1 MSYRARAL
9 VLAGLFALWGHSQLW
24 SQRIQLDPGRLL
36 NQILWTAAEEAK
48 LQELGKVETSHRDIL
63 SKETAWRQAVGP
75 AVPNT
80 VPASSVAAPA
90 AARSVGETLLAT
102 LAGSDTPYGNYA
114 AADIAWR
121 GATAALD
128 VQARAFAGDG
138 RGLDL
143 SEWQHVRQQT
153 AAQTNQALLVKAA
166 STDEAARAKVL
177 LSVQVT
183 QQRVHAVESARAKN
197 ILRADFPP

>member
-1 MSYRARAL
+1 MSPRARAL
-9 VLAGLFALWGHSQLW
+9 VLAGLLAPWGHLQLW

-48 LQELGKVETSHRDIL
+48 LQELDKIETSHRDIL
-63 SKETAWRQAVGP
+63 INETAWRQAVGP
-75 AVPNT
+75 AVANT
-80 VPASSVAAPA
+80 VSASPVAAPA
-90 AARSVGETLLAT
+90 PVRSAGGTLLTT

-128 VQARAFAGDG
+128 AQARTFVGDG
-138 RGLDL
+138 RALDL

-166 STDEAARAKVL
+166 RTDEAARAKVL

-183 QQRVHAVESARAKN
+183 QQRVHAAESARAKN